1 MHNLTAIWDED
12 ATEEEVVRTYQ
23 YLINTGQAWRLE
35 GHVGRTAMALIE
47 EGRCALGPEA
57 YTDYYGGRV
66 PSRHEVTAGTKGSAE
81 YVTKKGHAIMEDNDA

>member
-57 YTDYYGGRV
+57 YTNYYGGRV
-66 PSRHEVTAGTKGSAE
+66 PSRTEVVAGTKGSPE
-81 YVTKKGHAIMEDNDA
+81 YVAEKGYTIMEEANA